1 MTESAKIISNTTK
14 HDGFLYSRFFPGS
27 EMRPYFIGSGIHS
40 CGIAAIRAPY
50 EMLRAGGTETRHWTL
65 WLIREV

>member
-14 HDGFLYSRFFPGS
+14 HNGFLYSRFFPGS
-27 EMRPYFIGSGIHS
+27 EMQPYFSGSGIHS

-50 EMLRAGGTETRHWTL
+50 ERKRVIGRCG
-65 WLIREV
+65 